1 MSGLPAPSC
10 EVDQWVLTELGK
22 RQRSGETVSAL
33 LVGIGAEDQAVRMAD
48 AGARVL
54 LFSDRDS
61 IKHLNITRQPLASL
75 ASLQT
80 AETPLPLQPFD
91 LILSQRSLSTLR
103 YDEALIAVRRFLQR
117 LKIGG
122 KFFISLYGIHSDL
135 GDGYPDGSKLVG
147 ERLALV
153 APEVAERYAL
163 RAPLCLYSERN
174 LFALLM
180 EAGGVVLKTSTSALG
195 HVRGVAAR
203 I

>member
-1 MSGLPAPSC
+1 
-10 EVDQWVLTELGK
+10 VDQWVLTELGK

-54 LFSDRDS
+54 LFSDRDPAE
-61 IKHLNITRQPLASL
+61 HLNIVRQPLASL
-75 ASLQT
+75 ASLHT
-80 AETPLPLQPFD
+80 AEPPLPLQPFD

-147 ERLALV
+147 ERLAPV
-153 APEVAERYAL
+153 APEVAERYGL

>member
-33 LVGIGAEDQAVRMAD
+33 LVGIGADDQAVRMAE

-54 LFSDRDS
+54 LFSDRDPAE
-61 IKHLNITRQPLASL
+61 HLNIVRQPLASL
-75 ASLQT
+75 ASLHT
-80 AETPLPLQPFD
+80 AEPPLPLQPFD

-147 ERLALV
+147 ERLAPV
-153 APEVAERYAL
+153 APEIAERYDL

>member
-163 RAPLCLYSERN
+163 RAPLCLYYERN

>member
-22 RQRSGETVSAL
+22 RQRSGEAVSAL
-33 LVGIGAEDQAVRMAD
+33 LVGIGAEDQAMRMAD

-54 LFSDRDS
+54 LFSDLGPVE
-61 IKHLNITRQPLASL
+61 HLNVVQQPLSSQASL
-75 ASLQT
+75 LT
-80 AETPLPLQPFD
+80 AKTALPLQPFD
-91 LILSQRSLSTLR
+91 IILSQRSLSSLR
-103 YDEALIAVRRFLQR
+103 YDEALHAVRRFLQR

-147 ERLALV
+147 ERLAPV
-153 APEVAERYAL
+153 APEVAERYGL
-163 RAPLCLYSERN
+163 TVPLCLYSERN

-180 EAGGVVLKTSTSALG
+180 EAGGAVLKTSTSALG

>member
-54 LFSDRDS
+54 LFSDRDPAE
-61 IKHLNITRQPLASL
+61 HLNIVRQPLASL
-75 ASLQT
+75 ASLHT
-80 AETPLPLQPFD
+80 AEAPLPLQPFD

-122 KFFISLYGIHSDL
+122 KLFISLYGIHSDL

-147 ERLALV
+147 ERLAPV
-153 APEVAERYAL
+153 APEVAERYGL

>member
-22 RQRSGETVSAL
+22 RQRSGATVSAL
-33 LVGIGAEDQAVRMAD
+33 LVGIGAEDQAERMAD
-48 AGARVL
+48 AGAQIL
-54 LFSDRDS
+54 LFSDRDPVE
-61 IKHLNITRQPLASL
+61 HLNIVRQPLASSV
-75 ASLQT
+75 SLHT

-91 LILSQRSLSTLR
+91 IILSQRSLSTLR
-103 YDEALIAVRRFLQR
+103 YDEALVAVRRFLLR

-147 ERLALV
+147 ERLAPV
-153 APEVAERYAL
+153 APEVAERYGL
-163 RAPLCLYSERN
+163 TAPLCLYSERN

>member
-22 RQRSGETVSAL
+22 RQRSGATVSAL
-33 LVGIGAEDQAVRMAD
+33 LVGIGAEDQAERMAD
-48 AGARVL
+48 AGAQIL
-54 LFSDRDS
+54 LFSDRDPVE
-61 IKHLNITRQPLASL
+61 HLNIVRQPLASL
-75 ASLQT
+75 ASLHM

-91 LILSQRSLSTLR
+91 IILSQRSLSALR
-103 YDEALIAVRRFLQR
+103 YDEALVAVRRFLLR

-147 ERLALV
+147 ERLAPV
-153 APEVAERYAL
+153 APEVAERYGL
-163 RAPLCLYSERN
+163 TAPLCLYSERN